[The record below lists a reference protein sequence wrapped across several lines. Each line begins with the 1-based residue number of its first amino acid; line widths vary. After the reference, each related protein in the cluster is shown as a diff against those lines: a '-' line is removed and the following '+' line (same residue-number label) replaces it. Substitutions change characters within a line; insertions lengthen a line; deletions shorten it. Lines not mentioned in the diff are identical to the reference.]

1 MEKIIWIFSRLVKTC
16 CACFLGT
23 PLCVLEIQNLGLA
36 QLRSHNVIAL
46 SVETRDLSWH
56 LLQQNSSLRGRN
68 WNWKAVP
75 LGGNW
80 AWQMGPTWRFP
91 GGGKLPVPSGLLVVG
106 FFSRKNSSPSHDL
119 SWCAKPDLF
128 RTLRVCSKRCTTAS
142 CLSSWENWSLGLEG
156 CHLWSLVILVH
167 QWIIIEWFS
176 WELL

>member
-36 QLRSHNVIAL
+36 QLRSHDVIAL

-56 LLQQNSSLRGRN
+56 LLQQNSSLRGWN

-91 GGGKLPVPSGLLVVG
+91 GGGGNCQSHQVCWWSVFFPGKTPALPMTWVDVLNQICSGHWGCVQNVA
-106 FFSRKNSSPSHDL
+106 PQ
-119 SWCAKPDLF
+119 
-128 RTLRVCSKRCTTAS
+128 LRVCLPGRTD
-142 CLSSWENWSLGLEG
+142 
-156 CHLWSLVILVH
+156 H
-167 QWIIIEWFS
+167 
-176 WELL
+176 